1 MNGVPNNLSKEKGDD
16 SFGNMIIESENNL
29 KEDSNS
35 LGNQNINSQINN
47 SNSVNTNTFPSS
59 TKNKIKHKKSSNL
72 KGDASNLIKCKIKT
86 SLSIKE
92 NTKNQ
97 KNKNKFDNEGSKKLS
112 LNHKI
117 NQSNSSFKNDINIK
131 EKIHSNKNEANLPKI
146 NEINDNNDI
155 EMSFENNII
164 NNNISENIVNK
175 DNINNNI
182 NNIVDINNNYE
193 NNNYNSKLINN
204 KYINNVPNEQNII
217 NNSVINNE
225 INFEY
230 INVIN
235 NVREIKNPALIS
247 MSYKE
252 FNSTLL
258 PFEYLNDIW
267 ESFIDKEKF
276 NNYSYKDIISTQTDI
291 KESMRCIL
299 IDWIISIQN
308 KFFMKKNTLFLT
320 INLIDRYLSK
330 KSIHRTK
337 FQLLGVSSLF
347 IACKYEEI
355 YTKNINQFVDLTAR
369 AFDKNE
375 ILEMEKTIID
385 LVDFNLDLPLS
396 NDFFGIL
403 STVYKFNEKEYYF
416 GCFLLEAFLLD
427 MTCCEYKQSQ
437 IALATCFIVLGSRQ
451 INSINPIEGNNFVKY
466 YCEQYKINFD
476 IWKDYDIIVN
486 YAKKIYYFYEHS
498 EIIIYREVYKVFNNI
513 FI

>member
-1 MNGVPNNLSKEKGDD
+1 MNEVPNNMSKEKGDD

-29 KEDSNS
+29 KDDPNS

-59 TKNKIKHKKSSNL
+59 TKTKLKHKKSSNI

-92 NTKNQ
+92 NPKNQ
-97 KNKNKFDNEGSKKLS
+97 KNKNKLDNEGSKKLS
-112 LNHKI
+112 LNHKN
-117 NQSNSSFKNDINIK
+117 NQSNSSFKNDIK
-131 EKIHSNKNEANLPKI
+131 EKTQSKKNESNLSKI
-146 NEINDNNDI
+146 NENDDNNDI
-155 EMSFENNII
+155 EMSFENNNI
-164 NNNISENIVNK
+164 NTISENIVNK

-182 NNIVDINNNYE
+182 NNIVDINNNYK
-193 NNNYNSKLINN
+193 NINYNSTLINN
-204 KYINNVPNEQNII
+204 NYINNVSTEQNII

-235 NVREIKNPALIS
+235 NVKEIKNPPLIS

-267 ESFIDKEKF
+267 ESFIDKEKL
-276 NNYSYKDIISTQTDI
+276 NDYSFKDIISTQTDI

-355 YTKNINQFVDLTAR
+355 YMKNINQFVELTAR

-396 NDFFGIL
+396 DDFFDIL
-403 STVYKFNEKEYYF
+403 STVYKFNEKEYNF
-416 GCFLLEAFLLD
+416 GYFLLEAFLLD
-427 MTCCEYKQSQ
+427 ITCCEYKQSQ

-451 INSINPIEGNNFVKY
+451 INRINPIEGNNFVKY
-466 YCEQYKINFD
+466 YCEEYKINFD
-476 IWKDYDIIVN
+476 IWKDYDIIVSC
-486 YAKKIYYFYEHS
+486 AKKIYYFYEHS
-498 EIIIYREVYKVFNNI
+498 EKIIYKEVYKVFNNI

>member
-1 MNGVPNNLSKEKGDD
+1 M
-16 SFGNMIIESENNL
+16 
-29 KEDSNS
+29 
-35 LGNQNINSQINN
+35 
-47 SNSVNTNTFPSS
+47 
-59 TKNKIKHKKSSNL
+59 
-72 KGDASNLIKCKIKT
+72 
-86 SLSIKE
+86 
-92 NTKNQ
+92 
-97 KNKNKFDNEGSKKLS
+97 NKNIL
-112 LNHKI
+112 
-117 NQSNSSFKNDINIK
+117 
-131 EKIHSNKNEANLPKI
+131 
-146 NEINDNNDI
+146 
-155 EMSFENNII
+155 
-164 NNNISENIVNK
+164 
-175 DNINNNI
+175 
-182 NNIVDINNNYE
+182 DINNNYNYNSNLI
-193 NNNYNSKLINN
+193 NNNYINN
-204 KYINNVPNEQNII
+204 ISNEQKIT

-235 NVREIKNPALIS
+235 NAKEIKNPPLIS
-247 MSYKE
+247 ITYKE

-276 NNYSYKDIISTQTDI
+276 NDYSFKDIISTQTDI
-291 KESMRCIL
+291 KETMRCIL
-299 IDWIISIQN
+299 IDWIISLQN
-308 KFFMKKNTLFLT
+308 QVFMKKNTLFLT

-337 FQLLGVSSLF
+337 FQLLGVTSLF

-355 YTKNINQFVDLTAR
+355 YSKNINQFVELTAR

-396 NDFFGIL
+396 DDFFDLL
-403 STVYKFNEKEYYF
+403 STVFKFNKKEYNF

-427 MTCCEYKQSQ
+427 ITCCEYKQSQ

-451 INSINPIEGNNFVKY
+451 VNRINPIEGNNFVKY
-466 YCEQYKINFD
+466 YCEEYKVNFD

-486 YAKKIYYFYEHS
+486 CAKKIYYFYENS
-498 EIIIYREVYKVFNNI
+498 ENIIYKEVYKIFNNI

>member
-1 MNGVPNNLSKEKGDD
+1 MSEVPNNLSKEKGED
-16 SFGNMIIESENNL
+16 SFGNMIIESENNI
-29 KEDSNS
+29 KDEPNS

-59 TKNKIKHKKSSNL
+59 TKTKLKNKKSSNL
-72 KGDASNLIKCKIKT
+72 KGDTSNLIKCKIKSSF
-86 SLSIKE
+86 SLKE
-92 NTKNQ
+92 NSKIQ

-117 NQSNSSFKNDINIK
+117 SQSNSRINNDIK
-131 EKIHSNKNEANLPKI
+131 EKAKSNKNESNLSKI
-146 NEINDNNDI
+146 NENNDNNNDI
-155 EMSFENNII
+155 EMSIENNII
-164 NNNISENIVNK
+164 NNKSENIVNN

-182 NNIVDINNNYE
+182 NINNNY
-193 NNNYNSKLINN
+193 INN
-204 KYINNVPNEQNII
+204 ISNEQKIT

-235 NVREIKNPALIS
+235 NAKEIKNPPLIS
-247 MSYKE
+247 ITYKE

-276 NNYSYKDIISTQTDI
+276 NDYSFKDIISTQTDI
-291 KESMRCIL
+291 KETMRCIL
-299 IDWIISIQN
+299 IDWIISLQN
-308 KFFMKKNTLFLT
+308 QVFMKKNTLFLT

-337 FQLLGVSSLF
+337 FQLLGVTSLF

-355 YTKNINQFVDLTAR
+355 YTKNINQFVELTAR

-396 NDFFGIL
+396 DDFFDLL
-403 STVYKFNEKEYYF
+403 STVFKFNKKEYNF

-427 MTCCEYKQSQ
+427 ITCCEYKQSQ

-451 INSINPIEGNNFVKY
+451 INRINPIEGNNFVKY
-466 YCEQYKINFD
+466 YCEEYKINFD

-486 YAKKIYYFYEHS
+486 CAKKIYYFYENS
-498 EIIIYREVYKVFNNI
+498 ENIIYKEVYKVFNNI